1 MPEVLDWQ
9 RDDPRLVVERAA
21 QELTAGNLV
30 VIPTD
35 TGYHFAAS
43 ALHAEAV
50 AALGRLRP
58 AENAVLAVAAL
69 GDAQSW
75 VPWMSTT
82 ARRLAR
88 RVWPGPVTIVIDCQ
102 TSAAVVPSFAS
113 ADGTVRTRIP
123 AHEAPLEVL
132 AQLDGPLLMTPVPPG
147 TSSIAD
153 MFSALPGQVTL
164 VISDG
169 SATALLVP
177 TAVQVQGD
185 KWTVTQAGSVTAE
198 MLQTLMLTTV
208 LFVCTGNT
216 CRSPMAEAFCKKLLA
231 DRLGCKP
238 QELARHGFLV
248 LSAGL
253 AAMMGREATPEAV
266 LVAKEY
272 GADLGGHQSQ
282 PLSAELL
289 ARADYLFTM
298 TESHLRALLPFC
310 QDWSPRPRLLAS
322 NGQDVPDPI
331 GAELQVYRECAQQ
344 VFRYLQECLP
354 DIQLL

>member
-9 RDDPRLVVERAA
+9 RDEPRLVVERAA
-21 QELTAGNLV
+21 QELTAGKLV
-30 VIPTD
+30 VLPTD

-43 ALHAEAV
+43 ALRPEAV
-50 AALGRLRP
+50 LALGRLCRG
-58 AENAVLAVAAL
+58 ESAVLAVSAL
-69 GDAQSW
+69 GNAQHW
-75 VPWMSTT
+75 LPRMGTT

-88 RVWPGPVTIVIDCQ
+88 RVWPGPVTMAIDCQ
-102 TSAAVVPSFAS
+102 TGAPPSFGFPEGS
-113 ADGTVRTRIP
+113 VRFRIP

-132 AQLDGPLLMTPVPPG
+132 EQLDGPLLMTPVPASAAS
-147 TSSIAD
+147 TAD
-153 MFSALPGQVTL
+153 LISALPEQVTL
-164 VISDG
+164 FVADG
-169 SATALLVP
+169 HP
-177 TAVQVQGD
+177 TAALTPTVVHVQGD
-185 KWTVTQAGSVTAE
+185 QWRVTQAGSITAE
-198 MLQTLMLTTV
+198 MLQALMPTTV

-216 CRSPMAEAFCKKLLA
+216 CRSPMAEALCKKLLA
-231 DRLGCKP
+231 DRLACTP
-238 QELARHGFLV
+238 QELPRRGFLV

-253 AAMMGREATPEAV
+253 AAMTGRGAAPEAV
-266 LVAKEY
+266 LVAGEY
-272 GADLGGHQSQ
+272 GADLGSHQSQ

-322 NGQDVPDPI
+322 NGQDIPDPI

-344 VFRYLQECLP
+344 IFHNLQECLP